1 MATSN
6 QSRFSTQVMLDI
18 EDEVDTDSLMITW
31 RLSASPH
38 IAKCV
43 AFGNLIHFTTNRELP
58 EVIIIV
64 LVNSECMVS
73 VSWRTGSSPA

>member
-6 QSRFSTQVMLDI
+6 QPRFSTQVMLDI

-31 RLSASPH
+31 RLSTSPH
-38 IAKCV
+38 IAKGV
-43 AFGNLIHFTTNRELP
+43 VFGNLLHFTTNGELP

-64 LVNSECMVS
+64 LVNSECMVL
-73 VSWRTGSSPA
+73 VSWK